1 MSSTEFKLKTDQ
13 HDKIVKEV
21 QEGYRNQVD
30 GKLQF
35 KPNFTKRLGKL
46 DEAIKNKPNFEIET
60 QTEEKEIIICLKR
73 KRDDTPLEELYI
85 EAPKNKKKTLHSI
98 ISEFENLN
106 FKDENLIHKFSLF
119 QSNGKENESTK
130 TLVEKIKQRKNF
142 KSIETNPTKKNQEK
156 LFEKAKNNRLIKINK
171 SREEEANILKVK
183 YEEIDELEPFKHLLE
198 KNGESIEVEESQDVY
213 DYYYFTEKV
222 NEEEGTIPNLMKFEE
237 QLTFEDEYDSEH
249 GDSDLDSM
257 DSNREDYPGND
268 YPDEVD
274 TSDEEEEDDEY
285 FGDEYYSRESYS
297 EYSRQEQDDEE
308 L

>member
-1 MSSTEFKLKTDQ
+1 MSSNEFKLKTDQ

-21 QEGYRNQVD
+21 QDGYRNQVD

-35 KPNFTKRLGKL
+35 KPTFTKRLGKL
-46 DEAIKNKPNFEIET
+46 DGVIKNKPNFEIET

-85 EAPKNKKKTLHSI
+85 EAPKNKKKTLKSI
-98 ISEFENLN
+98 ISEFENIN

-142 KSIETNPTKKNQEK
+142 KSIETKSETKKNQEK
-156 LFEKAKNNRLIKINK
+156 LFEKTKNSRLVKINK

-183 YEEIDELEPFKHLLE
+183 YEEIDELEHFKSLLE
-198 KNGESIEVEESQDVY
+198 KNGEAIEVEEDQDVY

-222 NEEEGTIPNLMKFEE
+222 NEEENIPNLMKFEE
-237 QLTFEDEYDSEH
+237 ELTFEDEYDSED

-268 YPDEVD
+268 YPEEEEEVD
-274 TSDEEEEDDEY
+274 TSDEEEY
-285 FGDEYYSRESYS
+285 FGDEYYSRE
-297 EYSRQEQDDEE
+297 EE
-308 L
+308 EDSFEL